1 MDGVTIVRK
10 SKVGE
15 KMSFAKVIG
24 DGVAGSKESSR
35 KVGQSVSVQKMGLRE
50 INGEIESWRDGI
62 GDRGNC
68 SKSARSRMGEIGRSS
83 NRFSD
88 DRGVKKKVEL
98 GGGESDGK
106 DLRSR

>member
-1 MDGVTIVRK
+1 MDGVAIVRK

-15 KMSFAKVIG
+15 KVSFAKVIG
-24 DGVAGSKESSR
+24 DGVAGLKESSR
-35 KVGQSVSVQKMGLRE
+35 EVGRSVGGQKMGLRG
-50 INGEIESWRDGI
+50 INGEIELWRDGI
-62 GDRGNC
+62 GDGGDC

-83 NRFSD
+83 DQFGD
-88 DRGVKKKVEL
+88 DGGVKKKVEL